1 MENKTMI
8 LVTGCAGFIGSNFIH
23 TWLEGQDEGVVNVDK
38 LTYAGNLEN
47 LAAFT
52 NDPRHHFVQG
62 DIGDRGLIEGLL
74 KTHQPRAVI
83 NFAAESHVDRSI
95 HGPQDF
101 IETNIVGTFNL
112 LESVRAYWSG
122 LATEHKTAFRFV
134 HVSTDEVYGTLS
146 PTEAPFSETN
156 AYLPNSPYA
165 ASKAASDHLVRAWH
179 HTYGLPVITTN
190 CSNNYGP
197 FHFPEKLIPLIIMN
211 ALNGKPLPI
220 YGDGQQVRDWLFVQD
235 HTRAIARVLQAGRIG
250 ETYNIGGWN
259 EKANIDVVK
268 LICSHLD
275 LLKPRADGKPYADQ
289 ITYVTDRPGHD
300 RRYAIDA
307 RKVERELGWKPNE
320 TFETGIQKTIQWYL
334 DHPEWVA
341 HVTNGEYRHW
351 VDKQYGEKANLA

>member
-1 MENKTMI
+1 MI

-23 TWLEGQDEGVVNVDK
+23 TWFENHEEGVINVDK

-47 LAAFT
+47 LAAFAQ
-52 NDPRHHFVQG
+52 DPRHHFVQG
-62 DIGDRGLIEGLL
+62 DIGDRALIEGLL
-74 KTHQPRAVI
+74 SAHKPRAII

-112 LESVRAYWSG
+112 LESARTYWSN
-122 LATEHKTAFRFV
+122 LATEQKEAFRFV

-146 PTEAPFSETN
+146 AKEPPFAETN
-156 AYLPNSPYA
+156 AHMPNSPYA

-220 YGDGQQVRDWLFVQD
+220 YGDGQQVRDWLYVQD
-235 HTRAIARVLQAGRIG
+235 HTRAIARVLQGGRIG

-268 LICSHLD
+268 LICARLD
-275 LLKPRADGKPYADQ
+275 TLKPRTDGKPYADQ
-289 ITYVTDRPGHD
+289 IAYVTDRPGHD

-307 RKVERELGWKPNE
+307 RKVERELGWKPSE

-334 DHPEWVA
+334 DNPEWVV
-341 HVTNGEYRHW
+341 HVSSGEYRQW
-351 VDKQYGEKANLA
+351 VDKQYGIKATL